1 MKVMHCRLCHSSS
14 IQKVVGLG
22 LHPLADTF
30 IPPEYADEPER
41 SFPLELGLCHDC
53 GHVFSL
59 YSITPEERY
68 QKYDYSYDSSNSK
81 VAVDHFA
88 EFSRTVIETAGPK
101 PDALVVDIGSNVG
114 TLLTQ
119 FRNNGYQ
126 NVQGVDP
133 SGNISKI
140 ANNAGIPTIHDFFCK
155 SSVNLMLEKG
165 QAEIILS
172 SNVLNHVDDFDAL
185 LQNINLLL
193 SPTGSLVFEVPYLL
207 DLVKDTSFDTIYH
220 EHSHYFGIKPLSL
233 RLGQSGLFIYKIER
247 NRYMGGSVRVY
258 ARKNKAHATVVKEMI
273 DAEHAFGL
281 YSLATYIK
289 FMDRVRKVKYS
300 VNQYLWKIKSEGGKI
315 VGIGAATKGNT
326 LLNYCR
332 IDADLISFITDAS
345 PLKIGKLAPGSRIP
359 IACDSDID
367 SSVTHALILPWN
379 IADFLKTKL
388 AHLNVEFYS
397 PQVETI

>member
-1 MKVMHCRLCHSSS
+1 MKMMSCRLCHSKS
-14 IQKVVGLG
+14 IQKIVNLG

-30 IPPEYADEPER
+30 IPPEYADDPER
-41 SFPLELGLCHDC
+41 AFPLELGLCNDC

-59 YSITPEERY
+59 YVISPEERY

-81 VAVDHFA
+81 VAINHFN
-88 EFSRTVIETAGPK
+88 EFCQTVLSTAHPK
-101 PDALVVDIGSNVG
+101 PEALVVDIGSNVG
-114 TLLTQ
+114 TLLSQ
-119 FRNNGYQ
+119 FVSSGYP

-133 SGNISKI
+133 SGNICKI
-140 ANNAGIPTIHDFFCK
+140 ANEAGIPTIHDFFCK
-155 SSVNLMLEKG
+155 SSVEMMRGKG
-165 QAEIILS
+165 KAELILS

-185 LQNINLLL
+185 LENVNLLL
-193 SPTGSLVFEVPYLL
+193 SETGSLVFEVPYLL

-220 EHSHYFGIKPLSL
+220 EHSHYFGLEPLSI
-233 RLGQSGLFIYKIER
+233 RLGHSGLFIYKVER
-247 NRYMGGSVRVY
+247 NRYMGGSIRVY
-258 ARKNKAHATVVKEMI
+258 ARKSTMHAPIVNEMI
-273 DAEHAFGL
+273 AAEQAFGL
-281 YSLATYIK
+281 YTASTYSK
-289 FMDRVRKVKYS
+289 FMDRVRKVKYA
-300 VNQYLWKIKSEGGKI
+300 VNTYLWKIKSEGGKI

-359 IACDSDID
+359 IASDADID

-379 IADFLKTKL
+379 IADFLKSKL
-388 AHLNVEFYS
+388 SHLKVEFYS